1 VPALST
7 PRCSEIPGA
16 CVPAVGPTLIMA
28 AASQPMEAGDAE
40 DAIPLTQPM
49 FDGDAT
55 DDDPPAP
62 RLVVTDDAETG
73 ATVPSHELPV
83 PEVGDAIVVLGRA
96 TLAQA
101 LATQDQHVPDFLQQ
115 LSDNVKGLVE
125 LVDTREDFKNIVGRL
140 HAALRITRLPGHQLR
155 LSIRDCT
162 RRNAQGATHSLLKAY
177 RTRIFRGTRELI
189 VTDDSWTEI
198 QDGDVM
204 HVCPTRAVPH
214 DGKLIYKDYK
224 TFKFH
229 VTVPRPHMASDEGNE
244 AQQAQPHMIKLVLPN
259 RCIGHVMGK
268 QGRIKQGLET
278 AHNCSIELASRR
290 NIHPGLE
297 LMAGRALGLTS
308 PSAEGLQQALR
319 GILELT
325 GSPPEGF
332 HLLVPVQTVAGLQ
345 GHDGHGLHRLA
356 DRLQGHQARLQLL
369 PLAHVSPSLKE
380 QVLVCHGSI
389 DAFLCVVAH
398 VVTFLGPKTSCLYA
412 PVEPIHFKAPGPG
425 DGDDDGSGRQHF
437 RGGGLYSKA
446 QRDRAAQRG
455 HNAARNHVLR
465 VAHRNMRQS
474 RNQCRGIS
482 KTKRR

>member
-1 VPALST
+1 MREPGFLPQLNGRGAYNGGDRRRIALDADGGTELGRVSGRWLADLLGRQRSPETRNVPALCT
-7 PRCSEIPGA
+7 PRCYWIPWAHAHHGGG
-16 CVPAVGPTLIMA
+16 VST
-28 AASQPMEAGDAE
+28 MEAGDAG
-40 DAIPLTQPM
+40 DAIQLTQPM
-49 FDGDAT
+49 LDGDAT

-125 LVDTREDFKNIVGRL
+125 LVDAREDFKNIVGRL

-155 LSIRDCT
+155 LSFRDCT

-244 AQQAQPHMIKLVLPN
+244 AQQAQPHMIKFVLPN

-268 QGRIKQGLET
+268 
-278 AHNCSIELASRR
+278 
-290 NIHPGLE
+290 
-297 LMAGRALGLTS
+297 
-308 PSAEGLQQALR
+308 
-319 GILELT
+319 
-325 GSPPEGF
+325 
-332 HLLVPVQTVAGLQ
+332 
-345 GHDGHGLHRLA
+345 
-356 DRLQGHQARLQLL
+356 
-369 PLAHVSPSLKE
+369 
-380 QVLVCHGSI
+380 
-389 DAFLCVVAH
+389 
-398 VVTFLGPKTSCLYA
+398 
-412 PVEPIHFKAPGPG
+412 
-425 DGDDDGSGRQHF
+425 
-437 RGGGLYSKA
+437 
-446 QRDRAAQRG
+446 
-455 HNAARNHVLR
+455 
-465 VAHRNMRQS
+465 
-474 RNQCRGIS
+474 
-482 KTKRR
+482 